1 MSGLGVSN
9 MKKEYTL
16 KIIYDPQTDEIEHLS
31 EQHIE
36 NINFVIEI
44 DGVDIPITNEMG
56 EYMMKYVDTK
66 ELGLS

>member
-1 MSGLGVSN
+1 

>member
-1 MSGLGVSN
+1 

-31 EQHIE
+31 EKQE
-36 NINFVIEI
+36 EDVNFVIEI

-56 EYMMKYVDTK
+56 EYMMKYVDSK
-66 ELGLS
+66 DLGIS

>member
-1 MSGLGVSN
+1 
-9 MKKEYTL
+9 MKKEYIL

-56 EYMMKYVDTK
+56 EYMMKHVDTK